1 MLTCRPVRPSLM
13 LRRPMKRS
21 LATAALFLLLAILA
35 SVAIAYWQRATLPP
49 AAASFLMRHLDTP
62 HYYPATLD
70 LSRPARLKS
79 LADLEQWLTS
89 AVFCAPGAIL
99 DVQDPAFIRS
109 LQRLGVTGAQ
119 LVEGTPEGSWQL
131 PAGTRVLGFP
141 AKTFDFWGDSGSDFS
156 VVVDGPLADY
166 ITAVG
171 AKTSFVLRNEDAPV
185 LFSREFA
192 YNAESYYAIPAYT
205 YFRSDKASRIGCTT
219 LDM

>member
-1 MLTCRPVRPSLM
+1 MAQGLDPSPPH
-13 LRRPMKRS
+13 RATNKSHR
-21 LATAALFLLLAILA
+21 TAAFFLAAILTGA
-35 SVAIAYWQRATLPP
+35 AIAYWQRAKLPP
-49 AAASFLMRHLDTP
+49 AAAGFLMRHLAAP

-109 LQRLGVTGAQ
+109 LKRLGVTGAQ
-119 LVEGTPEGSWQL
+119 LVEGPPEGSWQL

-141 AKTFDFWGDSGSDFS
+141 AKAFDFWGDSGSDFS
-156 VVVDGPLADY
+156 VLVDGPLADY
-166 ITAVG
+166 IASVG
-171 AKTSFVLRNEDAPV
+171 AKPSFVLQNEDAPV

-192 YNAESYYAIPAYT
+192 YDAESFYSIPAYT